1 MGGVDKAV
9 RPNKDGV
16 RLIVRAQPR
25 ASRSAIT
32 GVMDDGALKVAVAV
46 AAPPVDGAANDA
58 IVELL
63 AGVLGVPR
71 RSVSIARGETGRNK
85 QVDVEGIDVATAIE
99 RIRGRL
105 PRA

>member
-32 GVMDDGALKVAVAV
+32 GVMDDGALKVAV